1 MVNNEFIQKHMFIG
15 NQISVSNKEIWNE
28 KFIGIAIVYVI
39 LQTNNPTLNK

>member
-1 MVNNEFIQKHMFIG
+1 MVHNDFIQKHMFIG

-39 LQTNNPTLNK
+39 VQTNNSTLNK